1 MVDTMRSAPGS
12 GRFSRPVRI
21 GDVLTAAVPA
31 LEERLLAERIRLG
44 WRAAVGA
51 EIARRTRP
59 AELKAGTLTITV
71 DNSPWLQELSMR
83 SAEVL
88 DTVRARFG
96 PTVTALRLT
105 LGAPAPAAA
114 PPPRP
119 PPPPAAGG
127 RPARPR
133 PPPAAP
139 PPAPARP
146 TAHRPAPP
154 AGAPSLDADE
164 AALVERAVEPVHDR
178 DL

>member
-12 GRFSRPVRI
+12 GRFSHPVRI

-105 LGAPAPAAA
+105 LGAPTPAA
-114 PPPRP
+114 R
-119 PPPPAAGG
+119 
-127 RPARPR
+127 ARPR
-133 PPPAAP
+133 AG
-139 PPAPARP
+139 PARRQP
-146 TAHRPAPP
+146 R
-154 AGAPSLDADE
+154 
-164 AALVERAVEPVHDR
+164 RAST
-178 DL
+178 